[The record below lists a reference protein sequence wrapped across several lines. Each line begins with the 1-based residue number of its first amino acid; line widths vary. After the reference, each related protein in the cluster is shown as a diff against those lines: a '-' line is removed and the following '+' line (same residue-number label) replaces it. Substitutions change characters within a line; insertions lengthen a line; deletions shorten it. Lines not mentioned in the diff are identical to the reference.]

1 MTAPTLWDVRTRLWE
16 VFRDAAAAD
25 GGPARTAQV
34 LEGSRVRGDT
44 PELFLLV
51 GAVAGIGADLAVLA
65 DDRWGRVVSAPDPMS
80 AGWRI
85 DEGEIDCVAVA
96 WSGSADS
103 LPQLRANASSLVRVC
118 EAALVSNPRLGGLL
132 DGENF
137 AQVVGSEFR
146 DPLTNKGPYAEVT
159 FTVGYRARV
168 VFS

>member
-1 MTAPTLWDVRTRLWE
+1 MTAPTLWDVRSRLWE
-16 VFRDAAAAD
+16 IFHAAAAAST
-25 GGPARTAQV
+25 GPARAAQV
-34 LEGSRVRGDT
+34 IEGNRVRGDT

-65 DDRWGRVVSAPDPMS
+65 DDRWGRVVSVPDPMS
-80 AGWRI
+80 ADWRI

-96 WSGSADS
+96 WAGSAND
-103 LPQLRANASSLVRVC
+103 LPRLRTNASDVVRTC
-118 EAALVSNPRLGGLL
+118 EAALVTNPRLSGLL

-137 AQVVGSEFR
+137 AQVAGMEFR

-159 FTVGYRARV
+159 FTVSYRARV

>member
-16 VFRDAAAAD
+16 VFRDAVAAD

-34 LEGSRVRGDT
+34 VEGNRVRGDT

-51 GAVAGIGADLAVLA
+51 GAVAGIGADLVVLA
-65 DDRWGRVVSAPDPMS
+65 DDRWGRLVSAPDPMS

-85 DEGEIDCVAVA
+85 DEGEVDCVAVA
-96 WSGSADS
+96 WSGSPDD
-103 LPQLRANASSLVRVC
+103 LPRLRSEASSIVRVC
-118 EAALVSNPRLGGLL
+118 EAALVANPRLSGLL

-137 AQVVGSEFR
+137 AQVTGSEFR
-146 DPLTNKGPYAEVT
+146 DPHTNKGPYAEVT
-159 FTVGYRARV
+159 FTVSYRARV